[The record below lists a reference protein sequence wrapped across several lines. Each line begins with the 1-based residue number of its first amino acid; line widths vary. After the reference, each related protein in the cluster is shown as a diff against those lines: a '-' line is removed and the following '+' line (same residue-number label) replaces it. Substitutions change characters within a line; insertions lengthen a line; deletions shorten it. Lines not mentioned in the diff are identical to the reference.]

1 MFIISDVN
9 VLSASYIFKT
19 LLENSHNFIIHIL
32 WVYINPFFQ
41 QKLFS
46 SHLFL
51 STDKYFEE
59 KAECII
65 FLDDNILHH

>member
-32 WVYINPFFQ
+32 WVYINPIFQ
-41 QKLFS
+41 QKLFPCQF
-46 SHLFL
+46 FL
-51 STDKYFEE
+51 STNKYFEE
-59 KAECII
+59 NAECII
-65 FLDDNILHH
+65 FLNHRILCP